1 MRAGLG
7 RLRHGPA
14 RPPAPAGRA
23 ARSLPTRLARAA
35 LIVAAAVVAVA
46 GLQVRT
52 GFYADQIAQA
62 ATLALLAVS
71 VDIVWGHGGV
81 VSLGQTVPFG
91 FAAYLTAR
99 LTMEAPAMTVPIILL
114 AALSGAAVGLLM
126 GIVLLRRRRAAMTIA
141 LFTMMLSLLA
151 ERLAA
156 KLQII
161 GGFNGLAGVPPFHL
175 GPLELSSPARDLLIV
190 GTCAATVVGA
200 WSLSRRPVG
209 GVLLGVRD
217 CEPRMAASGY
227 HTIAVKVAAM
237 ATAGAVAGI
246 GGALYAVQTG
256 FVYPG
261 VFGFG
266 FIANTLLWTLIGGF
280 GTLVGPVAATAGL
293 TLLEEYLASEAIEY
307 WLLLTGLAFLVLVMF
322 VEGGIAMQVRRWL
335 GRGLRT
341 PNQVELA
348 PSEQGRPASSRLRA
362 VSLSSSFGAFRA
374 LSDVDLDVAEPGV
387 YCLIG
392 PNGAGKTTLLDALCG
407 FQRTTSGGVE
417 FDGTDL
423 THQRPWTFARMG
435 VARKFQTPHVM
446 GSLTVAE
453 NVALAAFANGEQPG
467 WMWSRTWHAEV
478 PPEAMEALASAGLD
492 QRLDAPAG
500 DLSHGEQQWLETVLA
515 LCTRPRILLLDEPTA
530 GLTATESGLAARQ
543 LRAIAGS
550 HRIPLIVVEH
560 DTTFIREAS
569 DHVTVLAG
577 GRVIARGTVEEIEAD
592 PRVKDLYFAQ

>member
-1 MRAGLG
+1 MRA
-7 RLRHGPA
+7 
-14 RPPAPAGRA
+14 
-23 ARSLPTRLARAA
+23 RLARAA
-35 LIVAAAVVAVA
+35 ATVAASVAAVA
-46 GLQVRT
+46 GLQAQT

-91 FAAYLTAR
+91 FAAYLAAR
-99 LTMEAPAMTVPIILL
+99 LTMEAPTMTVPIVVL
-114 AALSGAAVGLLM
+114 AALSGSAVGLLM

-161 GGFNGLAGVPPFHL
+161 GGFNGLGGVPPFHL
-175 GPLELSSPARDLLIV
+175 GPVELSSSARDLLIV
-190 GTCAATVVGA
+190 GVCAAAVVGV

-209 GVLLGVRD
+209 GVLVGVRD

-227 HTIAVKVAAM
+227 HTVAVKVAAM
-237 ATAGAVAGI
+237 AAAGAVAGL
-246 GGALYAVQTG
+246 GGALYAMQAG

-266 FIANTLLWTLIGGF
+266 FIADTLLWTLIGGF

-293 TLLEEYLASEAIEY
+293 TVLEEYLASEAIEY
-307 WLLLTGLAFLVLVMF
+307 WLLLTGLAFLALVMF

-335 GRGLRT
+335 GRGPRT
-341 PNQVELA
+341 PNPVELA
-348 PSEQGRPASSRLRA
+348 NRVQDRPAPSRLRA
-362 VSLSSSFGAFRA
+362 VSVSSSFGAFRA

-387 YCLIG
+387 YCLVG

-407 FQRTTSGGVE
+407 FQRTTSGRVT
-417 FDGTDL
+417 FDGADL

-453 NVALAAFANGEQPG
+453 NVALAAFGRGEQPG
-467 WMWSRTWHAEV
+467 WMWRRTWHAAV
-478 PPEAMEALASAGLD
+478 PPEAMESLSASGLD
-492 QRLDAPAG
+492 RRLDAPAG

-577 GRVIARGTVEEIEAD
+577 GRVIATGTVEEIEAD
-592 PRVKDLYFAQ
+592 PRVKDLYFAP

>member
-1 MRAGLG
+1 MRLE
-7 RLRHGPA
+7 LR
-14 RPPAPAGRA
+14 RPV
-23 ARSLPTRLARAA
+23 RAA
-35 LIVAAAVVAVA
+35 LIVGAAALAVA
-46 GLQVRT
+46 ALQNQT

-71 VDIVWGHGGV
+71 LDIVWGHGGI

-91 FAAYLTAR
+91 LAAYLTAR
-99 LTMEAPAMTVPIILL
+99 LTMEVPTMTVPIILL
-114 AALSGAAVGLLM
+114 AAMAGSVVGLLM
-126 GIVLLRRRRAAMTIA
+126 GIVLLRRRRSAMTIA

-161 GGFNGLAGVPPFHL
+161 GGFNGLGGVPPFHL
-175 GPLELSSPARDLLIV
+175 GPIELSSATRDLLIV
-190 GTCAATVVGA
+190 GVCAATVVGT
-200 WSLSRRPVG
+200 WSLLRRPVG

-227 HTIAVKVAAM
+227 HTIAVKIAAM
-237 ATAGAVAGI
+237 ASGGAVAGL
-246 GGALYAVQTG
+246 GGALYAMQAG

-266 FIANTLLWTLIGGF
+266 FIADTLLWTLIGGF
-280 GTLVGPVAATAGL
+280 GTLVGPVAATVGL

-307 WLLLTGLAFLVLVMF
+307 WLLLTGLAFLGLVMF
-322 VEGGIAMQVRRWL
+322 VEGGIAMQFRRWL
-335 GRGLRT
+335 GRGPRT

-348 PSEQGRPASSRLRA
+348 PREQSRRDPSRLRA

-374 LSDVDLDVAEPGV
+374 LNGVDLDVADPGV

-392 PNGAGKTTLLDALCG
+392 PNGAGKTTLLDTLCG
-407 FQRTTSGGVE
+407 FQRITSGRVE

-423 THQRPWTFARMG
+423 TDQRPWRFARMG

-446 GSLTVAE
+446 GSLTVSE
-453 NVALAAFANGEQPG
+453 NVALAAFANGQRAG

-478 PPEAMEALASAGLD
+478 PSEAMNALTSAGLNE
-492 QRLDAPAG
+492 RLDALAG

-515 LCTRPRILLLDEPTA
+515 LCTRPRVVLLDEPTA
-530 GLTATESGLAARQ
+530 GMTATESRHAARQ
-543 LRAIAGS
+543 LRAIAAS
-550 HRIPLIVVEH
+550 QRIPLIVVEH
-560 DTTFIREAS
+560 DTTFIKEAS

-577 GRVIARGTVEEIEAD
+577 GEVIAEGTVEEIEAD